1 MTTATFP
8 TQPSFLKKNLFLG
21 MTVSTLLI
29 IIIMAFSFGLHMY
42 NIQSIGDAN
51 AYYTAA
57 VKSMLQSWSNFF
69 FVAAE
74 PGGSVTVD
82 KPPLGLWIEA
92 VFAYFLGVSG
102 FSVSLPNILAG
113 VLGILLLYVMVKKY
127 MGELAGLVAA
137 FVMAITPVF
146 VATNRNNTMD
156 GLLVFFLLM
165 AAWAFIRA
173 TETGKRRW
181 LLLGA
186 FIVGLGFNIKM
197 MQAFLPLPA
206 FYALYF
212 FGSKEGWIRK
222 ITNLAIATILL
233 LVVSLSWAVVVDLTP
248 ADQRPY
254 IGSSG
259 DNTVMGLIFG
269 HNGISRLENTGGPGG
284 NGPQNGTLPTSRAPQ
299 PFDQTQ
305 GKPGTNP
312 NQGIQPQQGPR
323 QGPPQEA
330 LDVCVNSTQGA
341 SCSFTQANGNT
352 IRGTCITPPNL
363 DVLACAPQGMNQQNG
378 QAPNGG
384 IAPQAAKDA
393 CASSAQGASCS
404 FTLQNGNTIN
414 GSCITPPNSSD
425 LTCAPQGMIPQGKNP
440 LVQGGPVGGPNGQ
453 GGGTP
458 FSQETGTPGVFRFF
472 TQPLSKQM
480 SWLLPFALISVLLA
494 LLGSH
499 VQLPIKS
506 GVHKA
511 LLLWGGWLLTC
522 VVFFSMISGIF
533 HSYYAIML
541 APALGAM
548 VGIGFAQLWS
558 WGADKKWVSAV
569 LSLSAA
575 VTIGFQYFATTQYGE
590 FSWWMVGSGVLLG
603 IGILLRVARN
613 RKRLA
618 YVTILVAML
627 VIPTYWTVMTVAA
640 NSNINLPTAYTG
652 GNQQAGPDGI
662 NRPRQNGGG
671 PGSSVNNDMLTYLQ
685 ANTADVKY
693 LLAVPSSQ
701 NGSTLV
707 LQTGRP
713 VLYMGGFGG
722 QDEVVTA
729 KDLSAMVANG
739 ELRYIL
745 YGGDRGGK
753 EDIASWLKTSCS
765 AVNEFS
771 QVTGPVGRQGE
782 GDQSMMLY
790 MCK

>member
-1 MTTATFP
+1 MTTTTLPA
-8 TQPSFLKKNLFLG
+8 QPSFLKKNLFFG
-21 MTVSTLLI
+21 VTVSTVLI
-29 IIIMAFSFGLHMY
+29 LIIMAFSFGLHIY

-113 VLGILLLYVMVKKY
+113 VFGIPLLYAMVKKY

-156 GLLVFFLLM
+156 GLLVFFLLL
-165 AAWAFIRA
+165 AAWAFIKA
-173 TETGKRRW
+173 TESGKIRW

-212 FGSKEGWIRK
+212 FGSKEGWLRK
-222 ITNLAIATILL
+222 IINLGITTVLL
-233 LVVSLSWAVVVDLTP
+233 LAVSLSWAVVVDLVP
-248 ADQRPY
+248 ADSRPF

-269 HNGISRLENTGGPGG
+269 HNGISRLESTGGGG
-284 NGPQNGTLPTSRAPQ
+284 GGTRPSAPQ
-299 PFDQTQ
+299 T
-305 GKPGTNP
+305 GSN
-312 NQGIQPQQGPR
+312 PQQGTRP
-323 QGPPQEA
+323 GGAPQEA
-330 LDVCVNSTQGA
+330 LDACASLTQGE

-352 IRGTCITPPNL
+352 VNGSCINPPNL
-363 DVLACAPQGMNQQNG
+363 DVLACAPQGMIPQQNG

-384 IAPQAAKDA
+384 ANN
-393 CASSAQGASCS
+393 QG
-404 FTLQNGNTIN
+404 
-414 GSCITPPNSSD
+414 
-425 LTCAPQGMIPQGKNP
+425 APQGMTPPQG
-440 LVQGGPVGGPNGQ
+440 Q
-453 GGGTP
+453 GGTP

-494 LLGSH
+494 LFASKIK
-499 VQLPIKS
+499 LPIES

-511 LLLWGGWLLTC
+511 LILWGGWLLTC
-522 VVFFSMISGIF
+522 VVFFSMVSGIF

-548 VGIGFAQLWS
+548 VGVGFAQLWS
-558 WGADKKWVSAV
+558 WGADKKWAGAV
-569 LSLSAA
+569 LALSAGL
-575 VTIGFQYFATTQYGE
+575 TIGFQYFASVQYGE
-590 FSWWMVGSGVLLG
+590 FSWWMLGSGLLLG
-603 IGILLRVARN
+603 VGILLTFFQ
-613 RKRLA
+613 KRLA
-618 YVTILVAML
+618 YATILAAM
-627 VIPTYWTVMTVAA
+627 VIIPIYWTVMTVTTD
-640 NSNINLPTAYTG
+640 SNINLPTAYTG
-652 GNQQAGPDGI
+652 SNQQ
-662 NRPRQNGGG
+662 GG
-671 PGSSVNNDMLTYLQ
+671 PGGNRPNQSGGGSNEMLDYLQ
-685 ANTADVKY
+685 ANTADVEY
-693 LLAVPSSQ
+693 LVAVPSSQ
-701 NGSTLV
+701 NGATFV
-707 LQTGRP
+707 IATGRP

-729 KDLSAMVANG
+729 DDLSAMVANG
-739 ELRYIL
+739 ELRYVL
-745 YGGDRGGK
+745 YGGQKGNK

-765 AVNEFS
+765 VVPDVA
-771 QVTGPVGRQGE
+771 QVVGPAGRQGE
-782 GDQSMMLY
+782 GDQTMTLY